1 MSRCLQALM
10 VAGAMALAG
19 TPAWACKGT
28 KTLFTDDFQQVDAS
42 WGLDAPDVTVE
53 DGKVKVKPQPNISNL
68 LIYKGLNFGQ
78 VDICLTVRM
87 PNIVSNNDNTMAGPV
102 FWQQDY
108 DNYYMFM
115 ITPSGY
121 AEIARKLGGKWVSVV
136 DWKAD
141 PAIKSSVGASNVL
154 RVLLSGNTITTF
166 VNDVKFA
173 SVKGQMPDGGGR
185 IGMRA
190 QSEENQ
196 VDTWKFSALKV
207 TDVPTD
213 GTAAPAAADTDGAKP
228 DGAATMTPAAPAAP
242 ATPTAP
248 ATPPAAAPAPTTP

>member
-1 MSRCLQALM
+1 MAMTMWMRAVM
-10 VAGAMALAG
+10 VAGSVALAG
-19 TPAWACKGT
+19 TPALACKGS

-42 WGLDAPDVTVE
+42 WGLDAPDVAVE

-68 LIYKGLNFGQ
+68 LIYKGLNFGE

-87 PNIVSNNDNTMAGPV
+87 PNVVSNNDNTMAGPV
-102 FWQQDY
+102 FWQHDY

-115 ITPSGY
+115 VTPSGY
-121 AEIARKLGGKWVSVV
+121 AEIARKLNGKWVSVI

-141 PAIKSSVGASNVL
+141 PDIKTNAGASNVL
-154 RVLLSGNTITTF
+154 RVLLSGNTITAF
-166 VNDVKFA
+166 VNDAKFA

-213 GTAAPAAADTDGAKP
+213 AAPANVEANGKTDPATKVTPPAPAAPT
-228 DGAATMTPAAPAAP
+228 TPAAPAAP
-242 ATPTAP
+242 AA
-248 ATPPAAAPAPTTP
+248 ATP